1 MREPAYEALRARLD
15 AAGIAVPV
23 TMKDSFGARGH
34 APEAFYF
41 ADPDGNV
48 LEARWYADAD

>member
-1 MREPAYEALRARLD
+1 MNRTY
-15 AAGIAVPV
+15 
-23 TMKDSFGARGH
+23 GARGW

-48 LEARWYADAD
+48 IEARHYE

>member
-1 MREPAYEALRARLD
+1 M
-15 AAGIAVPV
+15 
-23 TMKDSFGARGH
+23 TQSFGARGF

-48 LEARWYADAD
+48 LEARYYETPVPGS